1 MQSAEANLAWNPFP
15 FLKLDII
22 RHDNMG
28 KQRLE
33 FIDRKNRPGLV
44 PNDDGDG
51 LDQASKTSSRS
62 AYHECCPY
70 PKNKC
75 SLDVDAA

>member
-22 RHDNMG
+22 RCDNMG

-33 FIDRKNRPGLV
+33 FIDRK
-44 PNDDGDG
+44 
-51 LDQASKTSSRS
+51 KSSGTGT
-62 AYHECCPY
+62 
-70 PKNKC
+70 K
-75 SLDVDAA
+75 